1 MSSREKNNKIFVNLK
16 FCELDKRHL
25 LYLKEKKMANL
36 CTSLVTQKDYEVFV
50 RSRVKYLRR
59 GDLQFNRS
67 SNGPKSKLLFSAIL
81 TFLFLPEL
89 QAIKKPTIKHLF
101 WCLMHL
107 ITSVAF

>member
-1 MSSREKNNKIFVNLK
+1 
-16 FCELDKRHL
+16 
-25 LYLKEKKMANL
+25 MANL

-59 GDLQFNRS
+59 GDLQFNS
-67 SNGPKSKLLFSAIL
+67 SSSVPKSKLLFSAIL

-101 WCLMHL
+101 FMPHAFDHL
-107 ITSVAF
+107 RRLLTPAYDQ